1 MVVKELNINEG
12 MRVDRGNS
20 YREIRR
26 GDIYYANIGE
36 NTGSI
41 QSGVRPVMIVQ
52 NDFGNLHSPTVLVAI
67 LSSRLS
73 KAKLPTHVIITKE
86 ECKGLTYDS
95 FVGMEQLFTL
105 NKYQLGSYI
114 GNTMNDKIDKAISIS
129 LGLTKVERIDY
140 RLKEIKD
147 NIKIKVDAI
156 RVLDIVISHHL
167 DKGRDIN
174 QIKDDI
180 QERKMRIKD
189 LVAYCEETSQDV
201 KDYYD
206 VECMKKG
213 NENIRMVV

>member
-1 MVVKELNINEG
+1 MSVMELNSNERMRINSRYQE
-12 MRVDRGNS
+12 V
-20 YREIRR
+20 RR

-36 NTGSI
+36 NMGSI
-41 QSGVRPVMIVQ
+41 QSGIRPVMIVQ
-52 NDFGNLHSPTVLVAI
+52 NDFGNMHSPTVLVAI
-67 LSSRLS
+67 LSSKIN

-114 GNTMNDKIDKAISIS
+114 GHIMNDKIDKAIAIS
-129 LGLTKVERIDY
+129 LGLAKVERVDH

-147 NIKIKVDAI
+147 NIRIKVDAI
-156 RVLDIVISHHL
+156 KVLDIVISYHL

-180 QERKMRIKD
+180 QERKIRLKD
-189 LVAYCEETSQDV
+189 LISYCEETSQDV
-201 KDYYD
+201 RNYYD
-206 VECMKKG
+206 VECIKKG
-213 NENIRMVV
+213 DKNIRMVG